1 MLLPYL
7 ATLAAFVT
15 GVCLF
20 HGWFLPSV
28 LPLGALLF
36 ITLIFWG
43 RRQGWLLIALLAGLL
58 WAGWRA
64 DLLLADRLDPV
75 LAGQQLEV
83 IGHVAGLPQTTR
95 FGTRFIFK
103 PATVLTPQ
111 ATLPE
116 RIQIHWYGPPDRVRA
131 GEIWRLTIRPRLP
144 HGQINPGGFDLESWF
159 VQQGIGAT
167 ATVKAGERQPG
178 MAAGAWLTRIRAALR
193 ERIRNAI
200 PQAPYQGVI
209 VALTIGDQSG
219 IEPVQWQRFAATG
232 ITHLISISGLHITML
247 AGFSA
252 WLAHWAWRRIPTL
265 VARFSAPRAALIAGV
280 FTALVYCL
288 LAGMA
293 VPTQRT
299 LFMLLVAAVCLWRS
313 RPMPTSAIWMT
324 ALAVVVVID
333 PLAVLSVGFWLSF
346 MTVGALLW
354 AGRHRQI
361 PLWRGWALAQATA
374 TLASAPILLVVFG
387 QLPLLSPLANAVAI
401 PLVSM
406 AVTPLALAGLLF
418 TPLLWL
424 AEKIFAA
431 TDWFLHWCEMA
442 PQIAFTPPPLWT
454 LAPALVG
461 VLLGLL
467 PRGFPAKWLA
477 PIFLLP
483 LFLIRPALLPEGV
496 FRATVL
502 DVGQGLSVLVETRRS
517 ATLFDTGSPS
527 NGERVGLPALRALGR
542 HSLDTL
548 ILSHNDADH
557 AGDAAVLLP
566 LARQV
571 LHQIPPA
578 SPLLQGKNAQL
589 CEQGQRWQV
598 DGVKFEIAWPP
609 AGFVGKDD
617 NAQSCVLR
625 VDNGRHSVLIPADI
639 GRNEELLLAPQ
650 LARADVLIAPH
661 HGSRTS
667 SSQELIDAVQARH
680 AIVSAG
686 YFNRYRHPNQAVV
699 ARYQAAGAQIWRTD
713 RDGAVEILA
722 GDDLLLSS
730 WREKRQRWWSAPR
743 SPQISAE
750 GSRPDAG

>member
-1 MLLPYL
+1 MLIVLLRYL
-7 ATLAAFVT
+7 ATLIAFVT
-15 GVCLF
+15 GVCVL
-20 HGWFLPSV
+20 HGLSALPWLAWGLAFPLVFL
-28 LPLGALLF
+28 LL
-36 ITLIFWG
+36 W
-43 RRQGWLLIALLAGLL
+43 RRRGGVLLIALLAGFF
-58 WAGWRA
+58 WADWRA
-64 DLLLADRLDPV
+64 AWILADRLDPEWV
-75 LAGQQLEV
+75 GKNVEV
-83 IGHVAGLPQTTR
+83 IGYVADLPQVTR

-111 ATLPE
+111 AKLPE
-116 RIQIHWYGPPDRVRA
+116 RIQIHWYGSPDRVRA
-131 GEIWRLTIRPRLP
+131 GEIWRLTIRLRVP
-144 HGQINPGGFDLESWF
+144 HGQINPGGFDLEGWF
-159 VQQGIGAT
+159 AQQRIGAT
-167 ATVKAGERQPG
+167 ATVKSGVRESG
-178 MAAGAWLTRIRAALR
+178 MAGAAWLTRMRATLR
-193 ERIRNAI
+193 ERIRQAI
-200 PQAPYQGVI
+200 PHATYQGVI
-209 VALTIGDQSG
+209 VALTVGDQGG
-219 IEPVQWQRFAATG
+219 IPQAQWQRFAATG
-232 ITHLISISGLHITML
+232 VTHLISISGLHITML

-252 WLAHWAWRRIPTL
+252 WFVNGLWRRIPLL
-265 VARFSAPRAALIAGV
+265 VGRFSAQRAALIAGV
-280 FTALVYCL
+280 FTALLYCL

-299 LFMLLVAAVCLWRS
+299 LLMLCVAAVCLWRA
-313 RPMPTSAIWMT
+313 RVMPTSAIWMT
-324 ALAVVVVID
+324 ALAVVVLID

-354 AGRHRQI
+354 AGRQQKNS
-361 PLWRGWALAQATA
+361 LWRGWALAQCAA

-406 AVTPLALAGLLF
+406 VVTPLALAGLAF

-431 TDWFLHWCEMA
+431 TDWFLRGCELA
-442 PQIAFTPPPLWT
+442 PQIAFIPPPLWT

-461 VLLGLL
+461 VLLWLL
-467 PRGFPAKWLA
+467 PRGFPARWLA
-477 PIFLLP
+477 PVFLLP
-483 LFLIRPALLPEGV
+483 LLLIRPVPLLEGH

-517 ATLFDTGSPS
+517 ATLFDTGAPP

-557 AGDAAVLLP
+557 AGDAAALLP

-578 SPLLQGKNAQL
+578 SPLLQGKNAQP
-589 CEQGQRWQV
+589 CRQGQAWQV
-598 DGVKFEIAWPP
+598 DGVNFEIVWPP
-609 AGFVGKDD
+609 VGFVGKDD

-625 VDNGRHSVLIPADI
+625 VDNGRFSVLIPADI
-639 GRNEELLLAPQ
+639 SRAEELQLLPA
-650 LARADVLIAPH
+650 LAKVDVLIAPH

-667 SSQELIDAVQARH
+667 SSQELIDAVQPRH
-680 AIVSAG
+680 AIISAG

-722 GDDLLLSS
+722 GDDLIVSS

-743 SPQISAE
+743 
-750 GSRPDAG
+750 